1 MLNAITCVPVITNKR
16 MYALIHIFSYIMK
29 KYMAMYNDKKMCK
42 GLLGYSKDV
51 IDAKCSIIINVLFWA
66 KGDSLF
72 TWLGD
77 LT

>member
-1 MLNAITCVPVITNKR
+1 
-16 MYALIHIFSYIMK
+16 MYAFISIMSYVIK
-29 KYMAMYNDKKMCK
+29 KYMAMYNDKKICK
-42 GLLGYSKDV
+42 GLLGYSKVV

>member
-16 MYALIHIFSYIMK
+16 MYALIHIFSYVMK
-29 KYMAMYNDKKMCK
+29 KYMAMYNDKEMCK
-42 GLLGYSKDV
+42 SLLGYSKDI
-51 IDAKCSIIINVLFWA
+51 IDAKWSYIISVLFWA
-66 KGDSLF
+66 KGDTLF